1 MDNQEAA
8 RVLIGFYRSYTKGHG
23 CEKYDE
29 AFARAV
35 AALYA
40 TQDTLKYDVVPNLS
54 NIR

>member
-8 RVLIGFYRSYTKGHG
+8 RVLIGFYRKHAKGYG

-35 AALYA
+35 TALYA
-40 TQDTLKYDVVPNLS
+40 TQDTLKYDATSNLS
-54 NIR
+54 ELR

>member
-8 RVLIGFYRSYTKGHG
+8 RVLINFYRSYNKGYG
-23 CEKYDE
+23 CERYDE

-40 TQDTLKYDVVPNLS
+40 TQDTLKYNVVPNL
-54 NIR
+54 NNVR